1 MDNFLLQIIVNE
13 IGLRLGGHRVGGI
26 YQIGATDLAIDFY
39 APNERW
45 LMISTDPQRLA
56 FYLTARNPKQGGEEL
71 RSDTAFVA
79 LARKHLG
86 GSRLVSA
93 EKLGYDRVI
102 HLEFNVRDKD
112 GKSARR
118 KLVAPLTGRSAN
130 ILLTEDSRIIASLRE
145 RDETTTQY
153 ADPAPPADKLDPFLC
168 TAEKIE
174 ELIAGAGG
182 DIVEAARRLIGFS
195 QVYARELAA
204 RASEGTPGE
213 ALRSLLND
221 LCESPPKPAIYS
233 PLAPPDDGAHASI
246 DDFKRE
252 IGRDD
257 FDLVLS
263 PIELESF
270 SGRSALRFTGVI
282 EAADVYFAILEERR
296 SLFALKRKLR
306 SHILSRLRQRRDLL
320 NHLARDLD
328 KFLNGETHQR
338 YGELLLANLHQAV
351 KTASGFL
358 VTDFYDEA
366 QALIEIPSAGV
377 PTPQEAAEH
386 YFKLARKA
394 RRGFEKVSD
403 RLPQVENEIAH
414 LEEHLATVDAEAGA
428 GALNSLAIQLN
439 LPAPE
444 KKKLSQPAAK
454 KEVKIPGARRYRS
467 SDGYEILVGRA
478 GADNDHLTF
487 RIAKS
492 YDLWFHA
499 ADYPGSHVVLRN
511 PQRKS
516 VPPRA
521 ITEAAQ
527 LAAKF
532 SQARKLP
539 RAAVNYCERKY
550 VTKMKGF
557 APGQVR
563 LSSFKTIMVEPAEVG
578 ERLA

>member
-13 IGLRLGGHRVGGI
+13 LGMRLGGHRVGGI

-56 FYLTARNPKQGGEEL
+56 FYLTARNPKQGGDEP
-71 RSDTAFVA
+71 RSDTPFVA

-86 GSRLVSA
+86 GSRLAAA

-102 HLEFNVRDKD
+102 HLEFNVKDKD
-112 GKSARR
+112 GKATRR
-118 KLVAPLTGRSAN
+118 KLVVALTGRSAN
-130 ILLTEDSRIIASLRE
+130 VLLTEDSRIIASLRE
-145 RDETTTQY
+145 HDETVSQY
-153 ADPAPPADKLDPFLC
+153 VDPAPPADKLDPFHC
-168 TAEKIE
+168 SAEKLD
-174 ELIAGAGG
+174 ELTASADG
-182 DIVEAARRLIGFS
+182 DLAEAARRLIGFS
-195 QVYARELAA
+195 PVYARELAERA
-204 RASEGTPGE
+204 RRVAPDE
-213 ALRSLLND
+213 ALRGLLSD
-221 LCESPPKPAIYS
+221 LCESQPKPAIYS
-233 PLAPPDDGAHASI
+233 PPAPPAGPVTGMDEL
-246 DDFKRE
+246 KRE

-257 FDLVLS
+257 FDIVLS
-263 PIELESF
+263 PIELESL
-270 SGRSALRFTGVI
+270 SDRSALRFADIV
-282 EAADVYFAILEERR
+282 EAADAYFALIEERR
-296 SLFALKRKLR
+296 RFFALKRKLR

-328 KFLNGETHQR
+328 KFSNGELSQR
-338 YGELLLANLHQAV
+338 YGELLLANLRQAV
-351 KTASGFL
+351 KTGGGFQ

-366 QALIEIPSAGV
+366 QPLIEIPSAGIA
-377 PTPQEAAEH
+377 TPQEAAEH

-403 RLPQVENEIAH
+403 RLPQVENEIAL
-414 LEEHLATVDAEAGA
+414 LEKHLAELDACVDA
-428 GALNSLAIQLN
+428 GALNSLAAELN
-439 LPAPE
+439 LPPPE
-444 KKKLSQPAAK
+444 KKPPQHAK
-454 KEVKIPGARRYRS
+454 KEEKVPGVRRYRS
-467 SDGYEILVGRA
+467 SDGYEIMVGRA

-487 RIAKS
+487 RVAKS

-511 PQRKS
+511 PQRKP

-532 SQARKLP
+532 SQARTLP

-563 LSSFKTIMVEPAEVG
+563 LSSFKTVMVEPAEAG
-578 ERLA
+578 ERLD

>member
-13 IGLRLGGHRVGGI
+13 LGLRLGGHRVGGI

-56 FYLTARNPKQGGEEL
+56 FYLTSRNPKQSGDEP

-79 LARKHLG
+79 LAKKHLG
-86 GSRLVSA
+86 GSRLAAA
-93 EKLGYDRVI
+93 EKLGYDRVV
-102 HLEFNVRDKD
+102 HLEFNVKDKD
-112 GKSARR
+112 GKNTRR
-118 KLVAPLTGRSAN
+118 KLVTALTGRSAN
-130 ILLTEDSRIIASLRE
+130 VTLVEDSRIIASLRE
-145 RDETTTQY
+145 HDETITQY
-153 ADPAPPADKLDPFLC
+153 VDPAPPADKLDPFLC
-168 TAEKIE
+168 SAEKLD
-174 ELIAGAGG
+174 ELIAASGG
-182 DIVEAARRLIGFS
+182 DLAEAARSLIGFS
-195 QVYARELAA
+195 PVYARELAA
-204 RASEGTPGE
+204 RAGRVPPDE
-213 ALRSLLND
+213 ALRGLLCD
-221 LCESPPKPAIYS
+221 LYEAPPKPTIYS
-233 PLAPPDDGAHASI
+233 PLAPSAGAGVSM
-246 DDFKRE
+246 DELKRE

-257 FDLVLS
+257 FDPVLS
-263 PIELESF
+263 PIELESL
-270 SGRSALRFTGVI
+270 SDRSALRFSGVV
-282 EAADVYFAILEERR
+282 EAADAYFGFIEERR
-296 SLFALKRKLR
+296 RFFALKRKLR

-328 KFLNGETHQR
+328 KFSNGELHQR

-351 KTASGFL
+351 KTGGGFQ
-358 VTDFYDEA
+358 VTDFYDES
-366 QALIEIPSAGV
+366 QPLIEIPSAGI

-394 RRGFEKVSD
+394 RRGFEKVGD
-403 RLPQVENEIAH
+403 RLPQVENEIAQ
-414 LEEHLATVDAEAGA
+414 LEKHLAELDACVDA
-428 GALNSLAIQLN
+428 GALNALAAQLN

-444 KKKLSQPAAK
+444 KKPSQSAK
-454 KEVKIPGARRYRS
+454 KEVKIPGVRRYRS

-487 RIAKS
+487 RVAKS

-511 PQRKS
+511 PQRKP
-516 VPPRA
+516 VPPRSVA
-521 ITEAAQ
+521 EAAQ

-532 SQARKLP
+532 SQARTLP
-539 RAAVNYCERKY
+539 RAAVNYCERKF

-563 LSSFKTIMVEPAEVG
+563 LSSFKTLMVEPAEAG
-578 ERLA
+578 ERLD